1 MSNRKKAA
9 LKLNSLT
16 PESKVTKAQGI
27 LDAMQASGNFPAN
40 NMPMSYSS
48 LQTIIDNLHNA
59 ILATN
64 TGTTTS
70 TSNMHEQERILMS
83 AYNLIKAHVEFV
95 ANSSVDASGI
105 IVSAGMQVAVTG
117 GANAVTVLTLEASGN
132 GEVIIKVPRGQDEKA
147 FIFEASTDGTAFSK
161 VRSSTLTK
169 VTISGYS
176 PGSTI
181 YVRYFAINK
190 IGETTT
196 SQVVS
201 AIVL

>member
-117 GANAVTVLTLEASGN
+117 GANA
-132 GEVIIKVPRGQDEKA
+132 
-147 FIFEASTDGTAFSK
+147 
-161 VRSSTLTK
+161 
-169 VTISGYS
+169 
-176 PGSTI
+176 
-181 YVRYFAINK
+181 
-190 IGETTT
+190 
-196 SQVVS
+196 
-201 AIVL
+201 